1 MKEIMRFSLPI
12 LLLTS
17 QFICSQLPSSTQI
30 HSHNDYLQEI
40 PFWKAFDGKANSI
53 EVDVFLRND
62 SLFVTHHESE
72 IIPNKTIEALYLKP
86 METAFTSDT
95 DGNRELQLLID
106 IKSEAKPTLDRLII
120 VLKQFGGLTKNN
132 AISLVI
138 SGNRPSPEEYVK
150 YPEYIFFDH
159 QSLEDL
165 KDPELW
171 KKVAVISLPFYK
183 HSKWD
188 GKSAISDIDYV
199 EIKEIAAKA
208 HVYNKPFRFWATP
221 DTEIAWKTLAQL
233 GIDFINTDKPSECA
247 EYIETLKRVHH

>member
-1 MKEIMRFSLPI
+1 MRFLFPLFVI
-12 LLLTS
+12 AS
-17 QFICSQLPSSTQI
+17 QFVSGQLSESTQI

-40 PFWKAFDGKANSI
+40 PFWGAFDGKANSI

-72 IIPNKTIEALYLKP
+72 IISTKTIEALYLKP
-86 METAFTSDT
+86 MVTAFTSDA
-95 DGNRELQLLID
+95 DGIRKLQLLID
-106 IKSEAKPTLDRLII
+106 IKSEAKPTLDRLIE
-120 VLKQFGGLTKNN
+120 VLEQFDELTKNN

-138 SGNRPSPEEYVK
+138 SGNRPPPEEYVQ
-150 YPEYIFFDH
+150 YPEYIFFDY

-171 KKVAVISLPFYK
+171 KKVAVVSLPFHKY
-183 HSKWD
+183 SKWD
-188 GKSAISDIDYV
+188 GKTAISDSDYV
-199 EIKEIAAKA
+199 EIKEIATKA
-208 HVYNKPFRFWATP
+208 HAYSKPFRFWATP

-247 EYIETLKRVHH
+247 EYIEKLKRVHH